1 MRGLELVFGLIVF
14 IAGAALLYNG
24 VTNTEATQ
32 SATIIAGA
40 TFFSLGATILW
51 NLLKNWWGWRRE
63 YRRYRNE

>member
-1 MRGLELVFGLIVF
+1 MRGLGLVFGLIVL

-24 VTNTEATQ
+24 LTNADATQ

-40 TFFSLGATILW
+40 TFLSLGATILW
-51 NLLKNWWGWRRE
+51 NLLKDWWGWRRE